1 MGVLEFDNY
10 QLFKK
15 GDIVLPMRMFGLK
28 RKDSFLVTDSDVLLT
43 LSCSARK
50 KMKVSVVYEGPI
62 PAPIAAGSQ
71 LATWRVSV
79 ADMDDVTIPLYAAQD
94 VEQLGLF
101 RKIGAAVEYL
111 VWGSG
116 G

>member
-1 MGVLEFDNY
+1 
-10 QLFKK
+10 
-15 GDIVLPMRMFGLK
+15 
-28 RKDSFLVTDSDVLLT
+28 
-43 LSCSARK
+43 
-50 KMKVSVVYEGPI
+50 MKVSVVYEGPI

-71 LATWRVSV
+71 LATLRVSA

-111 VWGSG
+111 VWGAVADRFCLRREGASSHSKAG
-116 G
+116 RERVRARRSECWRKRLKKRAMRSV